1 MIGGGRYVPGNVPI
15 DNSSDE
21 IIRSA
26 YSALEQRFWIG
37 YGRPIDTDQTPIEIK
52 RVTTDPETGD
62 ALEQYATG
70 PWEDYLTLPY
80 S

>member
-1 MIGGGRYVPGNVPI
+1 MIGKGRIVPGNVI
-15 DNSSDE
+15 LETRSDE

-37 YGRPIDTDQTPIEIK
+37 YGKPSDTDQTPIEIK

-62 ALEQYATG
+62 AMEQYATG
-70 PWEDYLTLPY
+70 PWEDYLTLIY
-80 S
+80 T

>member
-37 YGRPIDTDQTPIEIK
+37 YGRPIDTNQTPIEIK
-52 RVTTDPETGD
+52 RVTVNIVTG
-62 ALEQYATG
+62 AAIEQYADG
-70 PWEDYLTLPY
+70 PWEDYLTLIY
-80 S
+80 T